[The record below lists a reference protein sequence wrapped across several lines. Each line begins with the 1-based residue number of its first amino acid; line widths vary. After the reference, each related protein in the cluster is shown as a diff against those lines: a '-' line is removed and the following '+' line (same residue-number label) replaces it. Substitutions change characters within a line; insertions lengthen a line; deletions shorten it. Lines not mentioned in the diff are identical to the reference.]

1 MTHRQHLELLK
12 KKLAE
17 EKAAIGSV
25 KKIFTAGLLDK
36 SAARKIDASVNDG
49 ETLGDNKFSNN
60 KLDVS

>member
-36 SAARKIDASVNDG
+36 SAARKIDA
-49 ETLGDNKFSNN
+49 
-60 KLDVS
+60 